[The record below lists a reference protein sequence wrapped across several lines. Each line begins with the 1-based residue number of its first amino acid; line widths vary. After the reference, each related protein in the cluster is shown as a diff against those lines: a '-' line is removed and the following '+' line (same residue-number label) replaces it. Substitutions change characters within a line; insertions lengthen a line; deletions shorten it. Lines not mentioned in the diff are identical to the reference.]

1 MQSGNKNLQGYRDP
15 ADVGMQGCRDAAD
28 AGPGKHEGR
37 PELVAGDFYGAGVDR
52 LVGRFWHEAR
62 DVAGE

>member
-1 MQSGNKNLQGYRDP
+1 MQRMQRMQGPSGCGDAGL
-15 ADVGMQGCRDAAD
+15 QGCRDAAD